1 MRGIV
6 NLPKS
11 NKCPPLLWALE
22 YEPGKLY
29 NISNYIT
36 PKQCLCTCAT
46 KIMDQELFWM
56 ELY

>member
-1 MRGIV
+1 
-6 NLPKS
+6 LPKS

-36 PKQCLCTCAT
+36 PKQCLSTCAT
-46 KIMDQELFWM
+46 KIMDEELFWM